1 MNKIFENYTIIKETE
16 WAILIKAFVSELE
29 KEVEFWL
36 PKSKTEKKDEG
47 LEIDPETWETK
58 IEELKTPQEEEC
70 VFVYVDKYEET
81 EKSYKLILTATLKKI
96 NTNPWTFVPK
106 SLVKELREI
115 EENERGKFYFKIPL
129 WFWEKKLE
137 KIISDTLEFF
147 NKDKEEGEEKFKKK
161 DFKLHNVEE

>member
-1 MNKIFENYTIIKETE
+1 MKTFENYTIVKETE
-16 WAILIKAFVSELE
+16 WAILIKVFVSELE

-47 LEIDPETWETK
+47 LEIDTETWETK

-70 VFVYVDKYEET
+70 VFVYVDKYEEL
-81 EKSYKLILTATLKKI
+81 EKSYKLILTA
-96 NTNPWTFVPK
+96 PWTFVPK
-106 SLVKELREI
+106 SLVKEFREI

-129 WFWEKKLE
+129 WFWEKNLE

-147 NKDKEEGEEKFKKK
+147 NKDKEEEKKFKKNE
-161 DFKLHNVEE
+161 FKLHNVEKNKS